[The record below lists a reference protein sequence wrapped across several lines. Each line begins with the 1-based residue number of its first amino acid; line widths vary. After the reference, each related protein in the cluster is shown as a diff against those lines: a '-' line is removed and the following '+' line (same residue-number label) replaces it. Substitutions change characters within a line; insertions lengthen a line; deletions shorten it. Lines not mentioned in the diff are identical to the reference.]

1 MTSREPNH
9 PEVQAAQESLAAAAE
24 ADLPDCAVAI
34 EDAAAALERALAD
47 EGPGDSG
54 PASA

>member
-1 MTSREPNH
+1 MSPELGH
-9 PEVQAAQESLAAAAE
+9 PEVLKAQAAVTAAAE
-24 ADLPDCAVAI
+24 ADLADRASAL

-54 PASA
+54 PAPA